1 MRFVD
6 FLRAAVL
13 LCAGSATA
21 LAALTVLSASSA
33 NDSVLVA
40 FIVGWW
46 LVAAGIGTWLGRRA
60 QTNSP
65 IARLLASA
73 KSSTSLPEQRPGSL
87 LLNRMWPLLVST
99 LLALG
104 LGQLEAEA
112 TSLLAILPT
121 VAAGAWR
128 QHRYGNV
135 DWKAAAVVGLAS
147 VAGVQAGVLA
157 AYWLSEEALR
167 RLFGVLMLI
176 VAAQIARRAL
186 RP

>member
-21 LAALTVLSASSA
+21 LAAITVLSASSA

-46 LVAAGIGTWLGRRA
+46 LVAAAIGTWLGRRA

-104 LGQLEAEA
+104 LGLIAPQIP
-112 TSLLAILPT
+112 AIACGFAIIGAL
-121 VAAGAWR
+121 AWR
-128 QHRYGNV
+128 RQE
-135 DWKAAAVVGLAS
+135 AAVTAIEERDG
-147 VAGVQAGVLA
+147 VAFYVEPTSPLKPIRLIRAPG
-157 AYWLSEEALR
+157 LR
-167 RLFGVLMLI
+167 RDI
-176 VAAQIARRAL
+176 VSVDGTAR
-186 RP
+186 